1 MRTTRQFA
9 ACLLVLI
16 ALSAWSEGPVVTI
29 RSDHPLRNAPVT
41 VPVPGGIDPSAAY
54 VLKAGKEKLP
64 VTIRENQL
72 ITIVPELAAGSEER
86 YTLESA
92 GKNRKPGVSIE
103 QRGTEKVLEIKIN
116 GKPFTRYYYGEEW
129 KKPFFW
135 PITVEGGVGLTRDFP
150 MDPKDKPQ
158 DHPHHK
164 SMWSAFGNVNGANCW
179 EENPGTGAQK
189 VLDVTWESGDACG
202 RIVSHDE
209 WVDADGKHVATVQ
222 REYTFYNTPEAARLI
237 DARVSFL
244 ADQGPIQFGDTK
256 EGGIIALRM
265 RGDICNAKAIITNA
279 LGDKGEDQCWGKPSP
294 WCDFSGD
301 IPKVGLRGAAI
312 MDHPENLRYPS
323 SWHVRAYGL
332 MGANCFGY
340 SFFNEKEYNRG
351 LIPERG
357 DYTVEAGKTLTFNY
371 RVYIHSGDAAA
382 ADVAGRYADYVKPV
396 EAAWK

>member
-1 MRTTRQFA
+1 
-9 ACLLVLI
+9 
-16 ALSAWSEGPVVTI
+16 
-29 RSDHPLRNAPVT
+29 
-41 VPVPGGIDPSAAY
+41 
-54 VLKAGKEKLP
+54 
-64 VTIRENQL
+64 
-72 ITIVPELAAGSEER
+72 
-86 YTLESA
+86 
-92 GKNRKPGVSIE
+92 
-103 QRGTEKVLEIKIN
+103 
-116 GKPFTRYYYGEEW
+116 
-129 KKPFFW
+129 
-135 PITVEGGVGLTRDFP
+135 
-150 MDPKDKPQ
+150 
-158 DHPHHK
+158 
-164 SMWSAFGNVNGANCW
+164 
-179 EENPGTGAQK
+179 
-189 VLDVTWESGDACG
+189 ESGDACG

-237 DARVSFL
+237 DARVSFI

-371 RVYIHSGDAAA
+371 RVYIHSGDATT

>member
-209 WVDADGKHVATVQ
+209 WVDA
-222 REYTFYNTPEAARLI
+222 
-237 DARVSFL
+237 
-244 ADQGPIQFGDTK
+244 
-256 EGGIIALRM
+256 
-265 RGDICNAKAIITNA
+265 
-279 LGDKGEDQCWGKPSP
+279 
-294 WCDFSGD
+294 
-301 IPKVGLRGAAI
+301 
-312 MDHPENLRYPS
+312 
-323 SWHVRAYGL
+323 
-332 MGANCFGY
+332 
-340 SFFNEKEYNRG
+340 
-351 LIPERG
+351 
-357 DYTVEAGKTLTFNY
+357 
-371 RVYIHSGDAAA
+371 
-382 ADVAGRYADYVKPV
+382 
-396 EAAWK
+396 